1 MELSDKSKQYN
12 RERAIFLYATIQI
25 ANMIKDGK
33 TLDEISSSSKDK
45 LNRMGYYVDNNGYLY
60 DNEGNVI

>member
-1 MELSDKSKQYN
+1 MEQTEKAKQYD
-12 RERAIFLYATIQI
+12 RERAIFLYATIQV
-25 ANMIKDGK
+25 AEMLKDGK

-45 LNRMGYYVDNNGYLY
+45 LNRMGYYIDNNVYLY